1 MALTQGSIVSW
12 DDLNSIYTN
21 LSSTRTKFSF
31 SACSNP
37 VQRYSIVN
45 NNPISNLKTL
55 VNEMSS
61 NRFLTTV
68 AVSNIQI
75 PTPGQLLMANFLS
88 DLNITI
94 NNIKNVCPH
103 DSTNF
108 SGFNGSNFGFN
119 GSNFS
124 GFRGSFNGS
133 NHGFNGS
140 NHGFN
145 GSNHSF
151 NPNSSN
157 VGTFSWRGSSFG
169 SRSSN
174 FSHNAARWW
183 R

>member
-21 LSSTRTKFSF
+21 LSSARTKFSF

-94 NNIKNVCPH
+94 NNIKNVFFIISPY
-103 DSTNF
+103 TNY
-108 SGFNGSNFGFN
+108 
-119 GSNFS
+119 
-124 GFRGSFNGS
+124 
-133 NHGFNGS
+133 
-140 NHGFN
+140 
-145 GSNHSF
+145 
-151 NPNSSN
+151 N
-157 VGTFSWRGSSFG
+157 VYFF
-169 SRSSN
+169 
-174 FSHNAARWW
+174 FLQDF
-183 R
+183 